1 MSWDYTGK
9 SSDRKK
15 FTQILQFHGA
25 DFTCIWY
32 AVYISSMHGRVYTDG
47 SLVHGWQSYTW
58 KLHTQKGGEAEMERI
73 YIIED
78 DENIRNLLKIALEGF
93 GYDPEG
99 FETAE
104 EGLARMKEEKPDLAI
119 FDWMLPGM
127 DGIEAIKQ
135 VRLSEGLKD
144 IPIMLLTAKEK
155 ELDKVVGLDCGADD
169 YMVKPFGVLEL
180 SARIRS
186 LLRRTRREEERDV
199 LSYQGISV
207 NRKTREVMSSGRVSE
222 LTLKEFE
229 LLVYLLENQS
239 RVVTRDELLNRIW
252 GYEYDGETRTL
263 DMHIRTLRQK
273 LGGEGGSCIKTVR
286 GVGYRMIK
294 AEA

>member
-1 MSWDYTGK
+1 MD
-9 SSDRKK
+9 
-15 FTQILQFHGA
+15 
-25 DFTCIWY
+25 C
-32 AVYISSMHGRVYTDG
+32 
-47 SLVHGWQSYTW
+47 
-58 KLHTQKGGEAEMERI
+58 I

-93 GYDPEG
+93 GYATES

-104 EGLARMKEEKPDLAI
+104 EGLKRIKEEPPSLAI

-127 DGIEAIKQ
+127 DGVTAIKEI
-135 VRLSEGLKD
+135 RGTEGIRNL
-144 IPIMLLTAKEK
+144 PIMVLTAKEK

-186 LLRRTRREEERDV
+186 LLRRTRRETPEDV
-199 LSYQGISV
+199 LCFETVRV
-207 NRKTREVMSSGRVSE
+207 NRQTREASCGGHPVE

-229 LLVYLLENQS
+229 LLVYLMENQT

-273 LGGEGGSCIKTVR
+273 LGEEGGSLIRTVR
-286 GVGYRMIK
+286 GVGYRLVRP
-294 AEA
+294 ER